1 MNTFF
6 KKFITIM
13 CISSM
18 LLLSSCG
25 VVNDS
30 KESVANVQDTSMIS
44 VEITQN
50 SQEITI
56 PDTSL
61 DDTTLQD
68 TTDIVQSAII
78 SNNDVTSEDTLESA
92 IISTADSSY
101 NNDSNISN
109 NSNFS
114 DTEIINIINNM
125 TEHEK
130 ICQLFIVTPEQ
141 LVNANGN
148 AFNTV
153 TEAGD
158 TTKASLENY
167 PVAGVIYFGQ
177 NVVSRE
183 QIIAMNNNLQ
193 EFSKYGLFISVDEE
207 GGEISRLAR
216 NNIEGVTHLQ
226 DMSYYG
232 SLDNNIDEVAKVGST
247 LGLELKSLG
256 FNVDFAPVADIEI
269 SSNHTMGERMFS
281 DDPEVVGVLV
291 SAEVTN
297 MQNQGVCAT
306 LKHFPGLGA
315 TESDTHY
322 GSVVLNR
329 TIDQLRSAEFIPFK
343 KGIDSGVE
351 FVMVSHTVATGIGDN
366 EPSDLSKEV
375 VTDLL
380 RNELGFN
387 GITITD
393 AHTGMESI
401 TSQYTSAQAT
411 IEALKAGIDIVLM
424 PDDLNSSIN
433 AVENAIRSGEIS
445 MDRIDESLYRILS
458 VKKEYGILKT
468 N

>member
-1 MNTFF
+1 MNIFF
-6 KKFITIM
+6 KKFATII
-13 CISSM
+13 CISNM

-25 VVNDS
+25 AVNDS

-50 SQEITI
+50 SQEITMV
-56 PDTSL
+56 DTSL

-78 SNNDVTSEDTLESA
+78 SNNDVTSEDTLESN
-92 IISTADSSY
+92 IISTT
-101 NNDSNISN
+101 DSNISN
-109 NSNFS
+109 DSNFS
-114 DTEIINIINNM
+114 DMEIINIINNM
-125 TEHEK
+125 TKYEK

-148 AFNTV
+148 TFNTV

-158 TTKASLENY
+158 TTKSSLENY

-232 SLDNNIDEVAKVGST
+232 SLDNNVDEVAKVGST
-247 LGLELKSLG
+247 LGSELKSLG

-269 SSNHTMGERMFS
+269 NPNHTMGERMFS
-281 DDPEVVGVLV
+281 DAPEVVGVLV
-291 SAEVTN
+291 SAEVIN

-329 TIDQLRSAEFIPFK
+329 TINQLRSTEFIPFK

-351 FVMVSHTVATGIGDN
+351 FIMVSHTVATGIGDN
-366 EPSDLSKEV
+366 EPSDLSKKV

-433 AVENAIRSGEIS
+433 AVENSIQSGEIS

>member
-1 MNTFF
+1 MNIFF
-6 KKFITIM
+6 KKFATII
-13 CISSM
+13 CISNM

-25 VVNDS
+25 AVNDS

-50 SQEITI
+50 SQEITMV
-56 PDTSL
+56 DTSL
-61 DDTTLQD
+61 DDTILQD

-78 SNNDVTSEDTLESA
+78 SNNDVTSEDTLESN
-92 IISTADSSY
+92 IISTT
-101 NNDSNISN
+101 DSNISN
-109 NSNFS
+109 DSNFS
-114 DTEIINIINNM
+114 DMEIINIINNM
-125 TEHEK
+125 TKYEK

-148 AFNTV
+148 TFNTV

-158 TTKASLENY
+158 TTKSSLENY

-232 SLDNNIDEVAKVGST
+232 SLDNNVDEVAKVGST
-247 LGLELKSLG
+247 LGSELKSLG

-269 SSNHTMGERMFS
+269 NPNHTMGERMFS

-291 SAEVTN
+291 SAEVIN

-329 TIDQLRSAEFIPFK
+329 TINQLRSTEFIPFK

-351 FVMVSHTVATGIGDN
+351 FIMVSHTVATGIGDN

-433 AVENAIRSGEIS
+433 AVENSIQSGEIS

>member
-1 MNTFF
+1 MNIFF
-6 KKFITIM
+6 KKLTTII
-13 CISSM
+13 CVSSM
-18 LLLSSCG
+18 FLFSSCG
-25 VVNDS
+25 TVNDS
-30 KESVANVQDTSMIS
+30 EQSVANVKDTSIS
-44 VEITQN
+44 SIDVTQD
-50 SQEITI
+50 SQEITVA
-56 PDTSL
+56 DTSL
-61 DDTTLQD
+61 NDAILENS
-68 TTDIVQSAII
+68 TDMVQSAII
-78 SNNDVTSEDTLESA
+78 SNNDITSEDSIKSN
-92 IISTADSSY
+92 IIPIT
-101 NNDSNISN
+101 DSNFDVS
-109 NSNFS
+109 SDFL
-114 DTEIINIINNM
+114 DTEIMNIINNM

-148 AFNTV
+148 FFNTV
-153 TEAGD
+153 TEAGN
-158 TTKASLENY
+158 TTKESLENY

-183 QIIAMNNNLQ
+183 QIITMNNNLQ

-207 GGEISRLAR
+207 GGEISRLAK

-232 SLDNNIDEVAKVGST
+232 ALSNNVNEVAKVGST

-269 SSNHTMGERMFS
+269 SSNHTMGERIFS
-281 DDPEVVGVLV
+281 DDPEIVGVLV

-366 EPSDLSKEV
+366 EPSDLSKKV

-387 GITITD
+387 GVAITD

-411 IEALKAGIDIVLM
+411 IEAIKAGIDIVLM

-433 AVENAIRSGEIS
+433 AVKNAIQDGEIS
-445 MDRIDESLYRILS
+445 INRIDESLYRILS
-458 VKKEYGILKT
+458 VKKEYETLKT

>member
-1 MNTFF
+1 MNIFF
-6 KKFITIM
+6 KKFATII
-13 CISSM
+13 CISNM

-25 VVNDS
+25 AVNDS

-50 SQEITI
+50 SQEITMV
-56 PDTSL
+56 DTSL

-78 SNNDVTSEDTLESA
+78 SNNDVTSEDTLESN
-92 IISTADSSY
+92 IISTT
-101 NNDSNISN
+101 DSNISN
-109 NSNFS
+109 DSNFS
-114 DTEIINIINNM
+114 DMEIINIINNM
-125 TEHEK
+125 TKYEK

-148 AFNTV
+148 TFNTV

-158 TTKASLENY
+158 TTKSSLENY

-232 SLDNNIDEVAKVGST
+232 SLDNNVDEVAKVGST
-247 LGLELKSLG
+247 LGSELKSLG

-269 SSNHTMGERMFS
+269 NPNHTMGERMFS

-291 SAEVTN
+291 SAEVIN

-329 TIDQLRSAEFIPFK
+329 TINQLRSTEFIPFK

-351 FVMVSHTVATGIGDN
+351 FIMVSHTVATGIGDN

-380 RNELGFN
+380 RNELSFN

-433 AVENAIRSGEIS
+433 AVENSIQSGEIS